1 MEDRYFRAFSRYLKE
16 RFGEKVY
23 RICIDAGFGCPNR
36 DGTIANGGCAYCS
49 PRGSWSVDGSE
60 IPLEL
65 QVRREIER
73 VRRRYGA
80 KKYIAY
86 FQAYTNTYAPL
97 ERLRATYD
105 AVVSVDEGIVGMA
118 IGTRPD
124 CVDREKLK
132 LIASY
137 REKNLEV
144 WMEYGLQSASDETL
158 RLIGRGHTVADFRD
172 TVLMT
177 EDYGLGVI
185 AHVIIGLPGEGR
197 SHVHKTASFL
207 ADLGVSGVKLHNL
220 NIIEGTRMADW
231 YREGRVKPLEREE
244 YAELVVDFLERSDPS
259 LLVVRL
265 VTDSNPRFLIAPT
278 WSLRKQEAIEAINK
292 TFERRNSFQGK
303 FFSGRSTIRE
313 LI

>member
-1 MEDRYFRAFSRYLKE
+1 MEDRYFRTFSRYLKE

-23 RICIDAGFGCPNR
+23 RICIDASFGCPNR
-36 DGTIANGGCAYCS
+36 DGTIARGGCAYCS

-65 QVRREIER
+65 QVRKEIER

-80 KKYIAY
+80 NKYIAY

-97 ERLRATYD
+97 ERLKATYD
-105 AVVSVDEGIVGMA
+105 AVVNADEGIVGIA

-124 CVDREKLK
+124 CVDREKLE

-137 REKNLEV
+137 KERNLEV

-172 TVLMT
+172 AVMMT
-177 EDYGLGVI
+177 EDYELGVI

-197 SHVHKTASFL
+197 SHVLKTASFL

-231 YREGRVKPLEREE
+231 YREGKVKPLEREE
-244 YAELVVDFLERSDPS
+244 YTELVVDFLERSDPS

-278 WSLRKQEAIEAINK
+278 WSLRKQEAIEAIIK
-292 TFERRNSFQGK
+292 AFERRKSFQGRL
-303 FFSGRSTIRE
+303 FSGRSTIRE
-313 LI
+313 

>member
-1 MEDRYFRAFSRYLKE
+1 MEERYFRTFSRYLKE

-36 DGTIANGGCAYCS
+36 DGTIAKGGCAYCS

-80 KKYIAY
+80 NKYIAY
-86 FQAYTNTYAPL
+86 FQAYTNTYAPP
-97 ERLRATYD
+97 ERLKAIYN
-105 AVVSVDEGIVGMA
+105 AVVNADEGIVGMA

-124 CVDREKLK
+124 CVDREKLE

-137 REKNLEV
+137 KERNLEV

-172 TVLMT
+172 AVMMT
-177 EDYGLGVI
+177 EDYELGVI

-197 SHVHKTASFL
+197 SHVLKTASFL

-231 YREGRVKPLEREE
+231 YREGKVKPLEREE

-278 WSLRKQEAIEAINK
+278 WSLRKQEAIEAIIK
-292 TFERRNSFQGK
+292 AFERRKSFQGRL
-303 FFSGRSTIRE
+303 FSGRSTIRE
-313 LI
+313 

>member
-1 MEDRYFRAFSRYLKE
+1 MMENTYYRAFSQFLKE

-36 DGTIANGGCAYCS
+36 DGTIAVGGCAYCS
-49 PRGSWSVDGSE
+49 PAGSWSVNGSE
-60 IPLEL
+60 IPLGL

-97 ERLRATYD
+97 ERLKSVYD
-105 AVVSVDEGIVGMA
+105 TVISSGEGIVGMA

-137 REKNLEV
+137 RERGLEV

-158 RLIGRGHTVADFRD
+158 RFIGRGHTVADFRD
-172 TVLMT
+172 AVMMT
-177 EDYGLGVI
+177 EDYELGVI

-197 SHVHKTASFL
+197 SHVLKTAGFL
-207 ADLGVSGVKLHNL
+207 ADLGVIGVKLHNL
-220 NIIEGTRMADW
+220 NIVEGTRMADW
-231 YREGRVKPLEREE
+231 YREGWVKPLEMEE
-244 YAELVVDFLERSDPS
+244 YAGLVVDFLERSDPS

-265 VTDSNPRFLIAPT
+265 VTDSNQGCLIAPR
-278 WSLRKQEAIEAINK
+278 WSLRKQEAIDAIIQA
-292 TFERRNSFQGK
+292 FQRRKSFQGRLS
-303 FFSGRSTIRE
+303 SGRSVIRE
-313 LI
+313 

>member
-1 MEDRYFRAFSRYLKE
+1 MEERYFRTFSRYLKE

-36 DGTIANGGCAYCS
+36 DGTIAKGGCAYCS

-80 KKYIAY
+80 NKYIAY
-86 FQAYTNTYAPL
+86 FQAYTNTYAPP
-97 ERLRATYD
+97 ERLKAIYN
-105 AVVSVDEGIVGMA
+105 AVVNADEGIVGMA

-124 CVDREKLK
+124 CVDREKLE

-137 REKNLEV
+137 KERNLEV

-172 TVLMT
+172 AVMMT
-177 EDYGLGVI
+177 EDYELGVI

-197 SHVHKTASFL
+197 SHVLKTASFL

-231 YREGRVKPLEREE
+231 YREGKVKPLEREE

-278 WSLRKQEAIEAINK
+278 WSLRKQEAIEAIIK
-292 TFERRNSFQGK
+292 AFERRKSFQGRL
-303 FFSGRSTIRE
+303 FSGRSSIRE
-313 LI
+313 